1 VAARLE
7 SAIRMKQVTGA
18 MSGIVA
24 GMDTAL
30 KDMDVEKVRTVRR
43 M

>member
-1 VAARLE
+1 
-7 SAIRMKQVTGA
+7 MKQVTGA

>member
-1 VAARLE
+1 
-7 SAIRMKQVTGA
+7 MKQVTGA
-18 MSGIVA
+18 MAGIVA